1 VLQKAILEF
10 TALKG
15 VYSSKNI
22 ALVAYT
28 IVKDLK
34 IALKMI
40 LATSNSASNNTTLV
54 LILY

>member
-15 VYSSKNI
+15 VHSSENI

-28 IVKDLK
+28 IVKDLE

-40 LATSNSASNNTTLV
+40 LATSDSASNNGTLV
-54 LILY
+54 PILH